1 MVLRQLG
8 VLAWAAVT
16 AGVLAGPVLAA
27 GEDIQWAARMRDAKE
42 AYQAGDFAK
51 AEVEIAAAVKVAES
65 FGPQDDRLAQALGRQ
80 VMTYTVQEKY
90 AAAEAPAKRAVET
103 AEKING
109 PEHLNVARVLNDLA
123 GICRSQGKLAE
134 AEPLYRRAL
143 AIAEKTP
150 AGAAA
155 TVGMVLRAISER
167 AGFLGRLA
175 VGLVGMAWTL
185 ATYLAVPVLV
195 TKDVGPLDAVKESA
209 ALFKRTW
216 GEQVVGNF
224 GMGWVVVLAGLSWCI
239 VSVLLMV
246 LGAQISPWGVA
257 AGAVVAVAG
266 FVFLALLASAL
277 KGVYTAA
284 LYRYASTGEAGYF
297 EPAMVENAFRP
308 KR

>member
-1 MVLRQLG
+1 MAGSFSNSWALVKASANVLKMDKELMVFPLLSG
-8 VLAWAAVT
+8 IATLLVMVSF
-16 AGVLAGPVLAA
+16 VVPIV
-27 GEDIQWAARMRDAKE
+27 AARGVGFFTE
-42 AYQAGDFAK
+42 GEGTYLGY
-51 AEVEIAAAVKVAES
+51 VVA
-65 FGPQDDRLAQALGRQ
+65 FLFYLVQ
-80 VMTYTVQEKY
+80 YTVVFFFNSALVG
-90 AAAEAPAKRAVET
+90 AALIRLDGGDPTVSD
-103 AEKING
+103 G
-109 PEHLNVARVLNDLA
+109 
-123 GICRSQGKLAE
+123 
-134 AEPLYRRAL
+134 L
-143 AIAEKTP
+143 AIASKRMGSILGY
-150 AGAAA
+150 AALAA

-246 LGAQISPWGVA
+246 LGAHISPWGVA